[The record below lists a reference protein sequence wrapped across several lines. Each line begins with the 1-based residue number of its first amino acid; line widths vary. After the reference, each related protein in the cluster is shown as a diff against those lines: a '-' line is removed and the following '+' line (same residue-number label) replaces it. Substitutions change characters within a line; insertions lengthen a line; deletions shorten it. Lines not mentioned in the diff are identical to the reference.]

1 MTIDLADRRTLF
13 LKSVLIYRNSREH
26 VRFIHG
32 DIGGLHA
39 VNLFVVPMGTHNRGP
54 KDDSKCK

>member
-13 LKSVLIYRNSREH
+13 LKSVLIYRNSRDH

-32 DIGGLHA
+32 DI
-39 VNLFVVPMGTHNRGP
+39 
-54 KDDSKCK
+54 